1 VDGQEGGEVS
11 LNLTFRPISTWPG
24 VLTKPTAR
32 VGSPFKAIYEQT
44 LALLEKELEHLGA
57 RNVVLELDLTEAD
70 LRLDGMVRAHA
81 KPGHPGVVV
90 SFDSRYGPLRYA
102 TDLYADSWVYRPGNK
117 GTVLVPGWQSNLR
130 AIALGLEALRK
141 VDRYG
146 ITKRG
151 EQYAGWKA
159 ITQGSETLMTADE
172 ALLFLATTTGMTP
185 LEVKVDMARAFR
197 KAVKILH
204 PDVPGTGNALGFD
217 RLTKAKA
224 LLDNGRKP

>member
-1 VDGQEGGEVS
+1 MS

-24 VLTKPTAR
+24 VLTKNR
-32 VGSPFKAIYEQT
+32 VGSPFKATYEQT
-44 LALLEKELEHLGA
+44 LKLLESELEHIGA
-57 RNVVLELDLTEAD
+57 RNIVLELDLTEAD
-70 LRLDGMVRAHA
+70 LRLDGNPRAHA

-102 TDLYADSWVYRPGNK
+102 TDLYADSWVYRSGNK

-151 EQYAGWKA
+151 EQYVGWKA
-159 ITQGSETLMTADE
+159 ITQGSEAPMTQQE
-172 ALLFLATTTGMTP
+172 AAVFIARSAGNGIEPVAVLTDAATR
-185 LEVKVDMARAFR
+185 EAAYR
-197 KAVKILH
+197 KAAKILH

-224 LLDNGRKP
+224 LLDDGREP